1 MPKTK
6 RSGEPI
12 KAELPSTIRRSP
24 KEAQETFAKA
34 HDNAA
39 REYGE
44 GERAHRVAYSALKR
58 KFQKQGDRW
67 VPKQRKGPSDPRA
80 ANPRAREGK
89 GKSFGGVDFYGS
101 TKEELMRR
109 ARDLDVQGRSKMS
122 KEELAEAIARKQS

>member
-6 RSGEPI
+6 RSGEPVQG
-12 KAELPSTIRRSP
+12 ELPSTLRRSP

-34 HDNAA
+34 HDSAA
-39 REYGE
+39 EEYGE
-44 GERAHRVAYSALKR
+44 GERAYRVAYSALKR
-58 KFQKQGDRW
+58 KFEKKGDRW
-67 VPKQRKGPSDPRA
+67 VRKDGKGPSDPRA

-89 GKSFGGVDFYGS
+89 GKSYGGVDLYGN

-122 KEELAEAIARKQS
+122 KEELAEAIARKQ